1 MKYNINSQLEID
13 FIIQCGGRIIPT
25 EVKAE
30 ENVKSK
36 SLKTFVQVQY
46 PNLKGLRISM
56 KQYVDQDG
64 WKISHFRWW
73 SRIFRIVQN
82 LKNFLGV

>member
-1 MKYNINSQLEID
+1 MKYNINSQLKID
-13 FIIQCGGRIIPT
+13 FVIQCGGRIIPT

-36 SLKTFVQVQY
+36 SLKTFIQVQY

-56 KQYVDQDG
+56 KQYVDQG
-64 WKISHFRWW
+64 WMENIPLSMVEPYISHCAE
-73 SRIFRIVQN
+73 S
-82 LKNFLGV
+82 